1 MDNEK
6 LLQALSDMIN
16 NKLEPVYQ
24 RFDQMDN
31 RLDRMDARL
40 DQMDN
45 RIDRIDVRLDQMENK
60 LKIIEV
66 KQKRMAE
73 QLAEV
78 QLSQQYF
85 ELSTNKKLAKLQDEM
100 DAIVVVLKIDE
111 LISI

>member
-6 LLQALSDMIN
+6 LLQALSDMID
-16 NKLEPVYQ
+16 NKLEPIYQ
-24 RFDQMDN
+24 RLDQMDD
-31 RLDRMDARL
+31 RFDRMDNRL

-45 RIDRIDVRLDQMENK
+45 R
-60 LKIIEV
+60 LKIIAI

-85 ELSTNKKLAKLQDEM
+85 ELSTNKRLAKLQDEI
-100 DAIVVVLKIDE
+100 DAIVVVLKIDK